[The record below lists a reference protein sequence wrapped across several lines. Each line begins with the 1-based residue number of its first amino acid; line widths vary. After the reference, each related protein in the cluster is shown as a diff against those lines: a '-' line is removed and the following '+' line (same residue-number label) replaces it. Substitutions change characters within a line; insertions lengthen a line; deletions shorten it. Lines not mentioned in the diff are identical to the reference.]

1 MKDFQK
7 QIQDLERSNSS
18 LEAENEKFM
27 DQLEKSCALCAVPDR
42 LRHYAETEFRWKP
55 KLTIQKGLIIFET
68 KNFDLLL
75 AAEKFGLKHGSPN
88 KIIMQAVVFLRTG
101 VDPRVNKEKKPLT
114 KSANK
119 QHVTKSKQ
127 TK

>member
-55 KLTIQKGLIIFET
+55 KLTIQK
-68 KNFDLLL
+68 

-88 KIIMQAVVFLRTG
+88 KMIMQAVVFLRTG